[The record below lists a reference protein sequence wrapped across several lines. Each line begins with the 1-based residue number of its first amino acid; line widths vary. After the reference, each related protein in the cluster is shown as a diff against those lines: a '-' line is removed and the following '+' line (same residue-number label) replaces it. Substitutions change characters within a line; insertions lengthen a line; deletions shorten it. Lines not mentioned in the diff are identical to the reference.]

1 MVDTSDKPNTEEP
14 VLYDI
19 EYDEAGHIIGKHKYT
34 KGISADVGSSTV
46 KGYINETTNS
56 IIEPTGEATLN
67 NYIKRLWNKIN
78 SLEQRIAALESKT

>member
-14 VLYDI
+14 ILYDI

-34 KGISADVGSSTV
+34 KGISADVGSSIV
-46 KGYINETTNS
+46 KGYINETTDS

>member
-46 KGYINETTNS
+46 KGYINETTDS
-56 IIEPTGEATLN
+56 IIEPTGEATVN
-67 NYIKRLWNKIN
+67 NYIKRLGNKIN